1 MTLNVAHRGN
11 PVEAPESTLPAFE
24 SAVALEVDMIEFDVH
39 RLADGELAVM
49 HDDTVDRCTDGS
61 GLLAEMTL
69 AEVKALDAGSWFD
82 QRFAGTR
89 VPTLPEAIEA
99 IPAPIE
105 MNVHLKTVRD
115 EDDRFEMSVLEQFH
129 EAEVADRVLVVH
141 HHLPSLERLRQ
152 EAPELEYCWLP
163 RVADGLEYIR
173 QARGEGFRVLQP
185 NRGVLSQEF
194 CDAVHESRMHAN
206 VFWADTPRDMRQFIF
221 WGIDGILTNRPA
233 LLKHLLSVI
242 SARRTEE

>member
-11 PVEAPESTLPAFE
+11 PDEAPESTIPAFE

-39 RLADGELAVM
+39 LLADGELAVM
-49 HDDTVDRCTDGS
+49 HDAVVDRCTDGS
-61 GLLAEMTL
+61 GPLEEMTL
-69 AEVKALDAGSWFD
+69 AELKALDAGSWFD
-82 QRFAGTR
+82 ERFAGTR
-89 VPTLPEAIEA
+89 VPTLRETIEA

-115 EDDRFEMSVLEQFH
+115 EDDRFEMSVLEQFY
-129 EAEVADRVLVVH
+129 EAGVADRVLVVH
-141 HHLPSLERLRQ
+141 HHLPSLERLRE

-163 RVADGLEYIR
+163 TVPDGLEYIR

-185 NRGVLSQEF
+185 NRGMLNQKF
-194 CDAVHESRMHAN
+194 CDTVHENGMHAN
-206 VFWADTPRDMRQFIF
+206 VFWADTPGDMEQFIF

-233 LLKHLLSVI
+233 VLKHVLSAI
-242 SARRTEE
+242 RARPTEE

>member
-1 MTLNVAHRGN
+1 VTLNVAHRGN

-39 RLADGELAVM
+39 RLADGQLAVM

-163 RVADGLEYIR
+163 RVADGLEC
-173 QARGEGFRVLQP
+173 
-185 NRGVLSQEF
+185 SQQHP
-194 CDAVHESRMHAN
+194 CLRR
-206 VFWADTPRDMRQFIF
+206 WPR
-221 WGIDGILTNRPA
+221 
-233 LLKHLLSVI
+233 
-242 SARRTEE
+242 SARRGPSTCAGPTGPGSRSRPRKPTAPSASVSPLSRCLMVGRW